1 VVRVSILVDDDTRVV
16 VQGITGG
23 EGSFHTEQM
32 MEYGTNVVAGAVP
45 GKGGQEVQGVPVYDT
60 VHDAVA
66 EEDADASVVFVP
78 PAFAADAMFEALDTS
93 LDLVVAITE
102 GVPTQDMSKVYR
114 KLSETDTHL
123 IGPNCPGIITP
134 GEAKLGILPGN
145 IFSDGDV
152 GLVSRSGTLTY
163 QVVDNL
169 TQRGI
174 GQTTAVGIGG
184 DPIIG
189 TSFVDALELFEADT
203 ETKAVVMC
211 GEIGGEDEEQAAQFI
226 AREMDTPVAG
236 FIAGR
241 TAPPGKRMGHAGAIV
256 SGSGTGTAQSKIEA
270 LNDAGVP
277 VGDTPEEVA
286 DSVEGFLS

>member
-1 VVRVSILVDDDTRVV
+1 MSILVDDDTRVV

-23 EGSFHTEQM
+23 EGKFHAEQM
-32 MEYGTNVVAGAVP
+32 IEYGTQVVAGAVP
-45 GKGGQEVQGVPVYDT
+45 GKGGQEAAGVPVYDT
-60 VHDAVA
+60 VRGAA
-66 EEDADASVVFVP
+66 REEDADAAVVFVP
-78 PAFAADAMFEALDTS
+78 PAFAADAVFEALDS
-93 LDLVVAITE
+93 PVDLVVAITE
-102 GVPTQDMSKVYR
+102 GIPQQDMANVYKR
-114 KLSETDTHL
+114 LSETDTTL
-123 IGPNCPGIITP
+123 VGPNCPGVITP

-145 IFSDGDV
+145 IFSSGDV

-189 TSFVDALELFEADT
+189 TDFVDALELFEADEDT
-203 ETKAVVMC
+203 EAVVMC
-211 GEIGGEDEEQAAQFI
+211 GEIGGEDEEEAARYI
-226 AREMDTPVAG
+226 AEYMDTPVAG

-256 SGSGTGTAQSKIEA
+256 SGSGTGTAESKIEA

-286 DSVEGFLS
+286 DHIEDFL

>member
-1 VVRVSILVDDDTRVV
+1 MSILVDNDTRVV

-23 EGSFHTEQM
+23 EGKFHTGQM
-32 MEYGTNVVAGAVP
+32 MEYGTNIVAGAVP
-45 GKGGQEVQGVPVYDT
+45 GRGGQEVDGVPVYDT
-60 VHDAVA
+60 VHQAA
-66 EEDADASVVFVP
+66 REEDANASVVFVP
-78 PAFAADAMFEALDTS
+78 PAFAADALFEALDS
-93 LDLVVAITE
+93 PVDLVVAITE
-102 GVPTQDMSKVYR
+102 GVPQQDMATVYR

-123 IGPNCPGIITP
+123 IGPNCPGLITP

-145 IFSDGDV
+145 IFAEGNV

-174 GQTTAVGIGG
+174 GQTSAVGIGG

-189 TSFVDALELFEADT
+189 TDFVDALELFENDPDT
-203 ETKAVVMC
+203 EAVAMC
-211 GEIGGEDEEQAAQFI
+211 GEIGGEDEEEAAAFI
-226 AREMDTPVAG
+226 GEHMDTPVAG

-256 SGSGTGTAQSKIEA
+256 SGSGTGTAESKINA

-277 VGDTPEEVA
+277 VGDTPNEVA
-286 DSVEGFLS
+286 DHIEGFL

>member
-1 VVRVSILVDDDTRVV
+1 MSVLVDEDTRVV

-23 EGSFHTEQM
+23 EGKFHAEQM

-45 GKGGQEVQGVPVYDT
+45 GKGGQKAAGVPVYDT
-60 VHDAVA
+60 VQEAV
-66 EEDADASVVFVP
+66 EEENADTSVIFVP
-78 PAFAADAMFEALDTS
+78 PAFAGDAIFEALDAD
-93 LDLVVAITE
+93 LDLAVAITE
-102 GVPTQDMSKVYR
+102 GIPTQDMARVNKRLTEV
-114 KLSETDTHL
+114 DTRL
-123 IGPNCPGIITP
+123 VGPNCPGLITP

-145 IFSDGDV
+145 IFSEGNV

-174 GQTTAVGIGG
+174 GQTTAIGIGG

-189 TSFVDALELFEADT
+189 TTFIDALELFENDPDT
-203 ETKAVVMC
+203 DAIVMC
-211 GEIGGEDEEQAAQFI
+211 GEIGGEDEEQAAAFI
-226 AREMDTPVAG
+226 DEHVDTPVAG

-256 SGSGTGTAQSKIEA
+256 SGSGTGTAESKISA

-286 DSVEGFLS
+286 DHIEEFL

>member
-1 VVRVSILVDDDTRVV
+1 MSILVDTETRVV

-23 EGSFHTEQM
+23 EGRFHTEQM
-32 MEYGTNVVAGAVP
+32 VEYGTNVVAGAVP
-45 GKGGQEVQGVPVYDT
+45 GKGGQTVEGIPVYDT
-60 VHDAVA
+60 VRGAA
-66 EEDADASVVFVP
+66 RAEDANAAVVFVP
-78 PAFAADAMFEALDTS
+78 PAFAADALMEALDS
-93 LDLVVAITE
+93 PVDLVVAITE
-102 GVPTQDMSKVYR
+102 GIPQQDMAKVYKR
-114 KLSETDTHL
+114 LRETDTDL

-145 IFSDGDV
+145 IFAAGDV

-189 TSFVDALELFEADT
+189 TDFVDALEYFEADPA
-203 ETKAVVMC
+203 TKAVAMC
-211 GEIGGEDEEQAAQFI
+211 GEIGGEDEEEAAAYI
-226 AREMDTPVAG
+226 AEYMNTPVAG

-256 SGSGTGTAQSKIEA
+256 SGGGGTGTAESKITA

-277 VGDTPEEVA
+277 VGDTPNEVA
-286 DSVEGFLS
+286 DHIESFL

>member
-1 VVRVSILVDDDTRVV
+1 MSILVDNDTRVV

-23 EGSFHTEQM
+23 EGRFHTEQM

-45 GKGGQEVQGVPVYDT
+45 GKGGEDVAGVPVYDT
-60 VHDAVA
+60 VDAAVEA
-66 EEDADASVVFVP
+66 EDADASVVFVP
-78 PAFAADAMFEALDTS
+78 PAFASDAVFEALDTD

-102 GVPTQDMSKVYR
+102 GIPTQDMAKVNKR
-114 KLSETDTHL
+114 LSEVDTRL

-134 GEAKLGILPGN
+134 GETKLGILPGS
-145 IFSDGDV
+145 IFDSGNV

-169 TQRGI
+169 TSRGI
-174 GQTTAVGIGG
+174 GQSTAIGIGG

-189 TSFVDALELFEADT
+189 TDFIDALELFENDPDT
-203 ETKAVVMC
+203 EAVVMC
-211 GEIGGEDEEQAAQFI
+211 GEIGGEDEEAAAKFI
-226 AREMDTPVAG
+226 GEYMDTPVAG

-256 SGSGTGTAQSKIEA
+256 SGSGTGTAESKIRA

-277 VGDTPEEVA
+277 VGDTPNEVA
-286 DSVEGFLS
+286 DYVEEFL

>member
-1 VVRVSILVDDDTRVV
+1 MSILVDDDTRVV

-23 EGSFHTEQM
+23 EGSFHAGQM

-45 GKGGQEVQGVPVYDT
+45 GKGGQEVDGVPVYDT
-60 VHDAVA
+60 VHEAVRQ
-66 EEDADASVVFVP
+66 EDADASVVFVP
-78 PAFAADAMFEALDTS
+78 PAFAADAVFEALDAP

-102 GVPTQDMSKVYR
+102 GVPTGDMAKVYKR
-114 KLSETDTHL
+114 LSEVDTRL

-145 IFSDGDV
+145 IFADGNV

-169 TQRGI
+169 TSRGI
-174 GQTTAVGIGG
+174 GQTTAIGIGG

-189 TSFVDALELFEADT
+189 TDFVDALELFEADEET
-203 ETKAVVMC
+203 EAVVMC
-211 GEIGGEDEEQAAQFI
+211 GEIGGEDEEEAAQFI
-226 AREMDTPVAG
+226 AEHMDTPVAG

-256 SGSGTGTAQSKIEA
+256 SGSGTGTAESKIQA

-277 VGDTPEEVA
+277 VGDTPEQVA
-286 DSVEGFLS
+286 DHIEDFL

>member
-1 VVRVSILVDDDTRVV
+1 MSVLVDEDTRVV

-23 EGSFHTEQM
+23 EGKFHTGQM
-32 MEYGTNVVAGAVP
+32 LNYGTNVVAGAVP
-45 GKGGQEVQGVPVYDT
+45 GRGGQEVDGVPVYDT
-60 VHDAVA
+60 VEQAVEA
-66 EEDADASVVFVP
+66 EDANASVVFVP
-78 PAFAADAMFEALDTS
+78 PAFAGDALFEALDAD

-102 GVPTQDMSKVYR
+102 GIPTQDVSRVYR
-114 KLSETDTHL
+114 TLQETDTYL
-123 IGPNCPGIITP
+123 VGPNCPGLITP

-145 IFSDGDV
+145 IFSEGNV

-169 TQRGI
+169 TERGL
-174 GQTTAVGIGG
+174 GQSTAIGIGG

-189 TSFVDALELFEADT
+189 TGFIDALELFENDP
-203 ETKAVVMC
+203 ETDAIVMC
-211 GEIGGEDEEQAAQFI
+211 GEIGGEDEEQAAAYI
-226 AREMDTPVAG
+226 DEHVDTPVAG

-256 SGSGTGTAQSKIEA
+256 SGSGTGTAESKINA
-270 LNDAGVP
+270 LEDAGVP

-286 DSVEGFLS
+286 DAIESFL

>member
-1 VVRVSILVDDDTRVV
+1 MSVFVDEDTRVV

-23 EGSFHTEQM
+23 EGRFHTEQM

-45 GKGGQEVQGVPVYDT
+45 GKGGETVEGVPVYDT
-60 VHDAVA
+60 VAEAVR
-66 EEDADASVVFVP
+66 EEDATASVVFVP
-78 PAFAADAMFEALDTS
+78 PAFAADAIFEALDTD

-102 GVPTQDMSKVYR
+102 GIPTQDMSKVSKR
-114 KLSETDTHL
+114 LSEVDTDL

-134 GEAKLGILPGN
+134 GESKLGILPGD
-145 IFSDGDV
+145 IFESGKV

-169 TQRGI
+169 TERGL
-174 GQTTAVGIGG
+174 GQTTAIGIGG

-189 TSFVDALELFEADT
+189 TSFIDALEAFEADQDT
-203 ETKAVVMC
+203 EAVVMC
-211 GEIGGEDEEQAAQFI
+211 GEIGGEDEEEAARYI
-226 AREMDTPVAG
+226 GEYMDTPVVG

-256 SGSGTGTAQSKIEA
+256 SGSGTGTAQSKIDA
-270 LNDAGVP
+270 LNDVGVP

-286 DSVEGFLS
+286 DHVEDVL

>member
-1 VVRVSILVDDDTRVV
+1 MSVLVDDDTRVV

-23 EGSFHTEQM
+23 EGNFHAEQM
-32 MEYGTNVVAGAVP
+32 IEYGTNVVAGAVP
-45 GKGGQEVQGVPVYDT
+45 GKGGQEVHGVPVYDT
-60 VHDAVA
+60 VERAA
-66 EEDADASVVFVP
+66 REEDADASVVFVP
-78 PAFAADAMFEALDTS
+78 PAFAADAVFEALDAP

-102 GVPTQDMSKVYR
+102 GIPTQDMSKVYKR
-114 KLSETDTHL
+114 LGEVDTRL

-145 IFSDGDV
+145 IFESGDV

-169 TQRGI
+169 TSRGI
-174 GQTTAVGIGG
+174 GQTTAIGIGG

-189 TSFVDALELFEADT
+189 TDFVDALELFENDPD
-203 ETKAVVMC
+203 TKAVVMC
-211 GEIGGEDEEQAAQFI
+211 GEIGGEDEEEAARYI
-226 AREMDTPVAG
+226 AENMDTPVAG

-256 SGSGTGTAQSKIEA
+256 SGSGTGTAESKIQA

-277 VGDTPEEVA
+277 VGDTPNEVA
-286 DSVEGFLS
+286 DHIEDFL

>member
-1 VVRVSILVDDDTRVV
+1 MSILVDDDTRVV

-23 EGSFHTEQM
+23 EGKFHAEQM

-45 GKGGQEVQGVPVYDT
+45 NRGGQEVAGVPVYNT
-60 VHDAVA
+60 VHKAVR

-78 PAFAADAMFEALDTS
+78 PAFAGDALFEALDTD

-102 GVPTQDMSKVYR
+102 GIPTQDMAKVNKR
-114 KLSETDTHL
+114 LSETDTRL
-123 IGPNCPGIITP
+123 LGPNCPGVITP
-134 GEAKLGILPGN
+134 GESKLGILPGN
-145 IFSDGDV
+145 IFESGNV

-163 QVVDNL
+163 QVVSNL
-169 TQRGI
+169 TERGI

-189 TSFVDALELFEADT
+189 TSFIDALEAFEADEET
-203 ETKAVVMC
+203 EAVVMC
-211 GEIGGEDEEQAAQFI
+211 GEIGGEDEEDAAQYI
-226 AREMDTPVAG
+226 AENMDTPVAG

-256 SGSGTGTAQSKIEA
+256 SGSGTGTAESKINA

-277 VGDTPEEVA
+277 VGDTPNEVA
-286 DSVEGFLS
+286 DHIEDFL

>member
-1 VVRVSILVDDDTRVV
+1 MSVLVDDDTRVV

-23 EGSFHTEQM
+23 EGKFHTEQM

-45 GKGGQEVQGVPVYDT
+45 GKGGEEVAGVPVYDT
-60 VHDAVA
+60 VDQAVDA
-66 EEDADASVVFVP
+66 EDADAY
-78 PAFAADAMFEALDTS
+78 AAFEALDTE

-102 GVPTQDMSKVYR
+102 GIPTQDMSKVYKR
-114 KLSETDTHL
+114 LGETDTHL

-145 IFSDGDV
+145 IFSSGNV

-169 TQRGI
+169 TDRGL
-174 GQTTAVGIGG
+174 GQSTAIGIGG

-189 TSFVDALELFEADT
+189 TDFIDALELFEDDPKT
-203 ETKAVVMC
+203 HAVVMC
-211 GEIGGEDEEQAAQFI
+211 GEIGGEDEEEAARFI
-226 AREMDTPVAG
+226 GEYMDTPVVG

-256 SGSGTGTAQSKIEA
+256 SGSGTGTAESKISA
-270 LNDAGVP
+270 LEDNGAP
-277 VGDTPEEVA
+277 VGDTPEEVV
-286 DSVEGFLS
+286 DHIEDLL

>member
-1 VVRVSILVDDDTRVV
+1 MSVLVDSDSRVV

-23 EGSFHTEQM
+23 EGMFHTRQM
-32 MEYGTNVVAGAVP
+32 IEYGTNVVAGAVP
-45 GKGGQEVQGVPVYDT
+45 GKGGQEVDGIPVYDT
-60 VHDAVA
+60 VAGA
-66 EEDADASVVFVP
+66 ARAEDADTSVVFVP
-78 PAFAADAMFEALDTS
+78 PAFAADALLEALDAP

-102 GVPTQDMSKVYR
+102 GIPQQDMSEVFR
-114 KLSETDTHL
+114 KTRETDTHL
-123 IGPNCPGIITP
+123 VGPNCPGVITP
-134 GEAKLGILPGN
+134 DEAKLGILPGN
-145 IFSDGDV
+145 IFTDGNV

-169 TQRGI
+169 TSRGL

-189 TSFVDALELFEADT
+189 TDFVDALELFEDDPDT
-203 ETKAVVMC
+203 RAVVMC
-211 GEIGGEDEEQAAQFI
+211 GEIGGEDEEAA
-226 AREMDTPVAG
+226 ARYIGEHMDTPVAG

-256 SGSGTGTAQSKIEA
+256 SGSGTGTAESKIDA

-277 VGDTPEEVA
+277 VGDTPEEVV
-286 DSVEGFLS
+286 DHVEDFL

>member
-1 VVRVSILVDDDTRVV
+1 MSVFVDDDTRVV

-23 EGSFHTEQM
+23 EGSFHARQM
-32 MEYGTNVVAGAVP
+32 IEYGTNVVAGAVP
-45 GKGGQEVQGVPVYDT
+45 GKGGQETAGVPVYDT
-60 VHDAVA
+60 VSEAA
-66 EEDADASVVFVP
+66 AAEDADASVLFVP
-78 PAFAADAMFEALDTS
+78 PAFAADAIFEALDAD
-93 LDLVVAITE
+93 LDLAVAITE
-102 GVPTQDMSKVYR
+102 GIPTQDMAKVKR
-114 KLSETDTHL
+114 RLGETDTRL
-123 IGPNCPGIITP
+123 LGPNCPGIITP

-145 IFSDGDV
+145 IFADGTV

-169 TQRGI
+169 TERGL
-174 GQTTAVGIGG
+174 GQSTAIGIGG

-189 TSFVDALELFEADT
+189 TSFVDALEAFEADA
-203 ETKAVVMC
+203 ETDAVVMC
-211 GEIGGEDEEQAAQFI
+211 GEIGGEDEEQAARFI
-226 AREMDTPVAG
+226 GEYMDTPVAG

-256 SGSGTGTAQSKIEA
+256 SGSGTGTAQSKIDA

-286 DSVEGFLS
+286 DHVESFL

>member
-1 VVRVSILVDDDTRVV
+1 MSVLVDEDTRVV

-23 EGSFHTEQM
+23 EGKFHAEQM
-32 MEYGTNVVAGAVP
+32 IEYGTNVVAGAVP
-45 GKGGQEVQGVPVYDT
+45 GKGGQAVDGVPVYDT
-60 VHDAVA
+60 VERAA
-66 EEDADASVVFVP
+66 IEEDADASVIFVP
-78 PAFAADAMFEALDTS
+78 PAFAGDAIFEALDTD
-93 LDLVVAITE
+93 LDLAVAITE
-102 GVPTQDMSKVYR
+102 GIPTQDMAKVNKR
-114 KLSETDTHL
+114 LSETDTRL
-123 IGPNCPGIITP
+123 LGPNCPGIITP

-145 IFSDGDV
+145 IFADGNV

-169 TQRGI
+169 TERGI
-174 GQTTAVGIGG
+174 GQTTAIGIGG

-189 TSFVDALELFEADT
+189 TSFIDALEAFEADG
-203 ETKAVVMC
+203 ETDAVVMC
-211 GEIGGEDEEQAAQFI
+211 GEIGGEDEEQAAKFI
-226 AREMDTPVAG
+226 GEHMDTPVAG

-256 SGSGTGTAQSKIEA
+256 SGSGTGTAQSKIDA

-286 DSVEGFLS
+286 DHVEDFL